1 MTTEFATTQPTTPKG
16 GFSMSALDQYTEK
29 VAAYAQ
35 DALEKKAD
43 PLMAAAFTATRNEL
57 IFLKYEIKEKMMI
70 LPEDVKRF
78 CALVDRSEALLDVSG
93 ILDVK
98 MVSTWPEHEQ
108 KPL

>member
-16 GFSMSALDQYTEK
+16 GFSMNALDQYTEK

-35 DALEKKAD
+35 DAMEKKAD

-93 ILDVK
+93 ILDAPK
-98 MVSTWPEHEQ
+98 AE
-108 KPL
+108 

>member
-1 MTTEFATTQPTTPKG
+1 MKG
-16 GFSMSALDQYTEK
+16 LEQYTEK

-35 DALEKKAD
+35 DSEQIN
-43 PLMAAAFTATRNEL
+43 PLVSAAFAATRNEL
-57 IFLKYEIKEKMMI
+57 IFLKYEIKEKKMI

-108 KPL
+108 KPV